1 MAINISTY
9 PSLSDRIM
17 QQNKISIDENSYK
30 LKFSYDVLEDEE
42 AKNYQLDDNST
53 NGLFYSLCDSRGVW
67 TPDTHNLKVSGTFSI
82 TNPIGLYGECGIAP
96 KDSIIGLA
104 IRWCSSTSKK
114 RGVNIIGDINKSA
127 EKQEIPFCVIFD
139 KAELRGAVTFYY
151 ELFISSRATASNE
164 EQHLANITGTII
176 GEDQICILDIDAKE
190 QNFPIELFE
199 DKDAPL
205 WKLSV
210 SDHDPRDD
218 QWGPDAVKIQLNK
231 AHKDYKYINQDV
243 KNKSFSSVLL
253 REILASA
260 VSLYINTLQGIAK
273 EKNPACKN
281 LQDFLNDDDI
291 AAWEPGCV
299 AEVVKGFQSEP
310 MNFNLTSPTETS
322 ISVHKY
328 FDLKLDNL

>member
-42 AKNYQLDDNST
+42 AKNYRLDDNST

-96 KDSIIGLA
+96 MNSIIGLA
-104 IRWCSSTSKK
+104 VRWCSSTSKN
-114 RGVNIIGDINKSA
+114 RGVKIIGDINKCV
-127 EKQEIPFCVIFD
+127 ENQEIPFCIDFD
-139 KAELRGAVTFYY
+139 KAKLRGSVTFYY
-151 ELFISSRATASNE
+151 EFFINSNVLGSQI
-164 EQHLANITGTII
+164 EQNLANTKGTII
-176 GEDQICILDIDAKE
+176 GENQILILDIDAKE

-210 SDHDPRDD
+210 SDNDPRDIL
-218 QWGPDAVKIQLNK
+218 WGPEAVKIQLNK

-243 KNKSFSSVLL
+243 KNKFSPVLL
-253 REILASA
+253 KEILASA
-260 VSLYINTLQGIAK
+260 VSLYINTLQGIANEK
-273 EKNPACKN
+273 ENKN
-281 LQDFLNDDDI
+281 LQDFLNVDDTAD
-291 AAWEPGCV
+291 WVPGCV
-299 AEVVKGFQSEP
+299 AEIVKGFQIEP
-310 MNFNLTSPTETS
+310 MNFNLTSPIETS

>member
-30 LKFSYDVLEDEE
+30 LNFSYDDIEDEE
-42 AKNYQLDDNST
+42 TKHYQLDENST
-53 NGLFYSLCDSRGVW
+53 NALFYSLYDSRGVW
-67 TPDTHNLKVSGTFSI
+67 TPDTHNLRVSGSFII
-82 TNPIGLYGECGIAP
+82 TNPIGLYGGRGVAP
-96 KDSIIGLA
+96 VNSIIGLA
-104 IRWCSSTSKK
+104 IRWCSSASKK
-114 RGVNIIGDINKSA
+114 RGVNIIGNINKSA
-127 EKQEIPFCVIFD
+127 EKQEIPFCIIFD
-139 KAELRGAVTFYY
+139 KAELRGAVTFCY
-151 ELFISSRATASNE
+151 EFFINSSVTVSNE
-164 EQHLANITGTII
+164 EQHLANIKGTVI
-176 GEDQICILDIDAKE
+176 GENQICILDIDAKE

-210 SDHDPRDD
+210 SDNDPRYVP
-218 QWGPDAVKIQLNK
+218 WGAEAVKILLNK

-243 KNKSFSSVLL
+243 KNKFSPVLL

-273 EKNPACKN
+273 EMNPGCKN
-281 LQDFLNDDDI
+281 LQEFLNDADTAD
-291 AAWEPGCV
+291 WEPGCV
-299 AEVVKGFQSEP
+299 AEVVKGFQNEP
-310 MNFNLTSPTETS
+310 MNFNLTSSIETS

-328 FDLKLDNL
+328 FDLKLSNL